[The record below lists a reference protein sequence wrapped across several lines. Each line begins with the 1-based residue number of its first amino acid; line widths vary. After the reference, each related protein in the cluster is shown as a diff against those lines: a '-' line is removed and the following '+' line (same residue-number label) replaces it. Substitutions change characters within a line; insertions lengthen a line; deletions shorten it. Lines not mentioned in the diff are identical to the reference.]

1 MMTFKISE
9 LANEFKITP
18 RSIRFYE
25 DIGLLSP
32 KRDGVNRVYGR
43 RDKIRLGLILRGKRL
58 GFSLQEIGEL
68 FSLYD
73 DNKSHDQLLSMID
86 IIDQKQ
92 RQLTHQRADID
103 ITLIE
108 LERAKK
114 RCKQALIKSDLYK
127 NK

>member
-9 LANEFKITP
+9 LANEFQVTP

-25 DIGLLSP
+25 DMGLLSP
-32 KRDGVNRVYGR
+32 KRDGVNRIYGR
-43 RDKIRLGLILRGKRL
+43 RDKTRLALILRGKRL

-73 DNKSHDQLLSMID
+73 DRKSHDQLFTMID
-86 IIDQKQ
+86 IIEQKQ
-92 RQLTHQRADID
+92 QLLIHQRKDID
-103 ITLIE
+103 VTLNE

-114 RCKQALIKSDLYK
+114 RCQRALIKADIHK
-127 NK
+127 

>member
-9 LANEFKITP
+9 LANEFQVTP

-25 DIGLLSP
+25 DMGLLSP
-32 KRDGVNRVYGR
+32 KRDGVNRIYGR
-43 RDKIRLGLILRGKRL
+43 RDKTRLALILRGKRL

-73 DNKSHDQLLSMID
+73 EHKSHDQLITMID
-86 IIDQKQ
+86 IIEQKQ
-92 RQLTHQRADID
+92 QLLIHQRKDID
-103 ITLIE
+103 VTINE

-114 RCKQALIKSDLYK
+114 RCQRALIKADIHK
-127 NK
+127 

>member
-9 LANEFKITP
+9 LANEFQVTP

-25 DIGLLSP
+25 DMGLLSP
-32 KRDGVNRVYGR
+32 KRDGVNRIYGR
-43 RDKIRLGLILRGKRL
+43 RDKTRLALILRGKRL

-73 DNKSHDQLLSMID
+73 DRKSHDQLITMID
-86 IIDQKQ
+86 IIEQKQ
-92 RQLTHQRADID
+92 QLLIHQRKDID
-103 ITLIE
+103 VTLNE

-114 RCKQALIKSDLYK
+114 RCQRALIKADIHK
-127 NK
+127 

>member
-9 LANEFKITP
+9 LANEFQVTP

-25 DIGLLSP
+25 DMGLLSP
-32 KRDGVNRVYGR
+32 KRDGVNRIYGR
-43 RDKIRLGLILRGKRL
+43 RDKTRLALILRGKRL

-73 DNKSHDQLLSMID
+73 EHKSHDQLITMID
-86 IIDQKQ
+86 IIEQKQ
-92 RQLTHQRADID
+92 QQLIHQRKDID
-103 ITLIE
+103 VTLNE

-114 RCKQALIKSDLYK
+114 RCQRALIKADIHK
-127 NK
+127 

>member
-9 LANEFKITP
+9 LANEFQVTP

-25 DIGLLSP
+25 DMGLLSP
-32 KRDGVNRVYGR
+32 KRDGVNRIYGR
-43 RDKIRLGLILRGKRL
+43 RDKTRLALILRGKRL

-73 DNKSHDQLLSMID
+73 DHKSHDQLITMID
-86 IIDQKQ
+86 IIEQKQ
-92 RQLTHQRADID
+92 QLLIHQRKDID
-103 ITLIE
+103 VTLNE

-114 RCKQALIKSDLYK
+114 RCQRVLIKADIHK
-127 NK
+127 

>member
-1 MMTFKISE
+1 MTFKISE

-32 KRDGVNRVYGR
+32 KRNGVNRVYGR
-43 RDKIRLGLILRGKRL
+43 RDKIRLSLILRGKRL

-73 DNKSHDQLLSMID
+73 DNKSHAQLLSMIN
-86 IIDQKQ
+86 IIEQKQ
-92 RQLTHQRADID
+92 RQLTNQRADID

-114 RCKQALIKSDLYK
+114 RCKHTLIKSEPYK
-127 NK
+127 DK